1 MRERYSRSGDNAKM
15 KAFTFARN
23 EEDLTDNSRTP
34 TGTKIYFR
42 SPSPSQNSLV
52 LKFPNGMKDEKIER
66 LPASELERLLSKFFL
81 NARKKSGEEYEPAT
95 VSSFQPSIQRAVYS
109 DT

>member
-23 EEDLTDNSRTP
+23 KDDLTDNSRTP

-42 SPSPSQNSLV
+42 WPSPSQNSLV
-52 LKFPNGMKDEKIER
+52 LKFPNSMKDEKIER

>member
-23 EEDLTDNSRTP
+23 KDDLTDNSRTP
-34 TGTKIYFR
+34 TGTKIYLG
-42 SPSPSQNSLV
+42 SSSPSQNSLV